1 MKTVYVVLHND
12 GWEYNQAVGVYTDL
26 REAKKYVMA
35 ETKDKVGLVTTLG
48 LVTPQVGKD
57 FHSFMIQKVKI
68 Q

>member
-12 GWEYNQAVGVYTDL
+12 GWEYNQAVGVFTHLSD
-26 REAKKYVMA
+26 AKKYVMA

-48 LVTPQVGKD
+48 IITPEVGKD
-57 FHSFMIQKVKI
+57 FHSFMIQRTKI